1 MNDEK
6 YYRDMLAV
14 IDSNIA
20 SGKLNDLQM
29 ENAVEDRLFFTAELQ
44 VCLTKKNKLDPA
56 GLERAAKRVA
66 ATLCGL
72 VQPDPRDESQKT
84 FIRNITEE
92 IIRAYLG
99 TEGEDNG

>member
-1 MNDEK
+1 MSDEK

-29 ENAVEDRLFFTAELQ
+29 EIAVEDRLFITAELQ
-44 VCLTKKNKLDPA
+44 NCLNKKNKLDPA
-56 GLERAAKRVA
+56 GLERAAKAYIETIHSSNREKRIE
-66 ATLCGL
+66 L
-72 VQPDPRDESQKT
+72 
-84 FIRNITEE
+84 

-99 TEGEDNG
+99 TEASE